1 MPLTPLYPLVLRFGF
16 WRPLAAVSSSSELDS
31 DDMLG
36 ERARG
41 EVAVALWSLDAPVSA
56 VPPTKDSFPGS
67 CFDLRFLNL
76 LKRDFKP
83 LESDLVGD
91 VGDVGDVGS
100 EGIDFG
106 LVVSNGSGTV
116 EDTGS
121 VEGKGSVEATGAG
134 SS

>member
-1 MPLTPLYPLVLRFGF
+1 
-16 WRPLAAVSSSSELDS
+16 
-31 DDMLG
+31 
-36 ERARG
+36 
-41 EVAVALWSLDAPVSA
+41 VSA
-56 VPPTKDSFPGS
+56 VPPTNDSFPGS
-67 CFDLRFLNL
+67 CFDRRFLNL

-106 LVVSNGSGTV
+106 FVVSNGSGTV

-121 VEGKGSVEATGAG
+121 IGGKGVVEGTGAG